1 MRGNKP
7 YQDLRFDR
15 RVGGFSKRTISLIAV
30 PVGFTIMWFFLP
42 PGAVYWLMLLL
53 VTALTWISSFGW
65 QEALATFI
73 NFLQHQQRI

>member
-1 MRGNKP
+1 MKENRP

-15 RVGGFSKRTISLIAV
+15 RVGSFSKRTISLIAV
-30 PVGFTIMWFFLP
+30 PVGFTIMWLFLP
-42 PGAVYWLMLLL
+42 PGAVYWLVLLL

-65 QEALATFI
+65 EEALATFI